1 MRKADAFR
9 YLEERKKGEKK
20 EPLSEAERKDC
31 YHLKWGKSIDCA
43 PCGHIRDCY
52 ALMIHEVKERKRG
65 D

>member
-9 YLEERKKGEKK
+9 YLEERKRGKTK
-20 EPLSEAERKDC
+20 ELLSEAEKRDC

-43 PCGHIRDCY
+43 TCGHIRDCY
-52 ALMIHEVKERKRG
+52 ALMIHEVKGRKRG

>member
-9 YLEERKKGEKK
+9 YLEERRKGLKK
-20 EPLSEAERKDC
+20 EPLRGAERKDC

-43 PCGHIRDCY
+43 SCGHIRDCY
-52 ALMIHEVKERKRG
+52 ALMIHDVKAKKRG